1 MTTAYILVLILNFY
15 FYTYKFIY
23 LIFFFEIN
31 MVNLISDKSREIK
44 FIIFTSD
51 NLRETMILYFC

>member
-1 MTTAYILVLILNFY
+1 MTTPYILVLILNFY

-51 NLRETMILYFC
+51 NLREMMILYFC